1 MDFLARREHS
11 RQELT
16 LKLQRRDHSCHRIEK
31 VLDALREEGLQSDT
45 RFAES
50 YIRSRVAKGD
60 GPIKIHA
67 ALHQRGVAQ
76 HVVDAC
82 LAAAAID
89 WGQQLR
95 ALWQKKYH
103 GKVAGDAQG
112 RASQLRFLQSR
123 GYPVD
128 LVFRLF
134 QQESH

>member
-1 MDFLARREHS
+1 MAFLARREHT
-11 RQELT
+11 RQELA
-16 LKLQRRDHSCHRIEK
+16 LKLQRREHSCHSMEK

-67 ALHQRGVAQ
+67 ALYQRGVAQ
-76 HVVDAC
+76 HIADAC
-82 LAAAAID
+82 LAEAGID

-95 ALWQKKYH
+95 ALWRKKYH
-103 GKVAGDAQG
+103 GEVAEDVQS
-112 RASQLRFLQSR
+112 RARQLRFLQSR
-123 GYPVD
+123 GYPAD

-134 QQESH
+134 QQESY